1 MLPALQAAG
10 LANLDVPLV
19 APETEYTPRIN
30 QLDLSVSKR
39 FEWGMFAIQP
49 KLDVFNTFNSDD
61 YTAVVTSQFG
71 AATYLQPSVILQGR
85 IIRFGA
91 DVRW

>member
-1 MLPALQAAG
+1 LTR
-10 LANLDVPLV
+10 LDVPLV
-19 APETEYTPRIN
+19 APETEYTPRITK
-30 QLDLSVSKR
+30 LDLSASKR
-39 FEWGMFAIQP
+39 FNFGGVTVLP
-49 KLDVFNTFNSDD
+49 KLDIFNTLNSDD

-71 AATYLQPSVILQGR
+71 TATYLQPSVILQGR

>member
-1 MLPALQAAG
+1 ML
-10 LANLDVPLV
+10 
-19 APETEYTPRIN
+19 
-30 QLDLSVSKR
+30 
-39 FEWGMFAIQP
+39 P
-49 KLDVFNTFNSDD
+49 KLDIFNTLNSDD

-71 AATYLQPSVILQGR
+71 ATTYLQPSVILQGR